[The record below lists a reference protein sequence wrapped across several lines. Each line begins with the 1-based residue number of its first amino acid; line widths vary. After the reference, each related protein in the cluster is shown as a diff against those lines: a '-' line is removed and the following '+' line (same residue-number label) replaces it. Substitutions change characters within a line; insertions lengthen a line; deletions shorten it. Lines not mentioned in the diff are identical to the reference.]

1 MMAAGQVTMTSG
13 DPHLRPTTED
23 QVRDAVAWAAAEK
36 TPLEIVGHGSK
47 RAIGRPMQTAET
59 LSLADLKDVTLYE
72 PDELVL
78 AAFAGT
84 PLAELEA
91 LLAENNQRFE
101 FEPMDYGPLLGE
113 EPGRGTIGGM
123 LAANLAGPRRL
134 KAGAARDHVLG
145 IRCVTGRGEIV
156 KSGGRVVKNVT
167 GYDLSK
173 GLAGSWGTLAVLTE
187 VTMKV
192 LPRAQTEATLV
203 LFGLTD
209 SDATAAMSLAMG
221 SSGEVASAA
230 HLPESVKGRFID
242 GQLPRAATVLR
253 LEGFGPSVDY
263 RFERLAQLLAP
274 FGPTERLDDALSRQ
288 LWQEVRDVKPFA
300 DGTMR
305 PVWRVSVAP
314 MEGHALVAALRLK
327 AGIDAFYDW
336 QGGLVWLRMEA
347 GADAVGLRQAIRAVG
362 GGHATLVRAAPEL
375 RRSVDVFEP
384 QPGPLA
390 ALSARLK
397 AEFDPIGILNPG
409 RMAAL
414 KAPEPA

>member
-59 LSLADLKDVTLYE
+59 LSLADLKGVTLYE

-134 KAGAARDHVLG
+134 KAGAARDNVLG

-156 KSGGRVVKNVT
+156 K
-167 GYDLSK
+167 
-173 GLAGSWGTLAVLTE
+173 
-187 VTMKV
+187 
-192 LPRAQTEATLV
+192 
-203 LFGLTD
+203 
-209 SDATAAMSLAMG
+209 
-221 SSGEVASAA
+221 
-230 HLPESVKGRFID
+230 
-242 GQLPRAATVLR
+242 
-253 LEGFGPSVDY
+253 
-263 RFERLAQLLAP
+263 
-274 FGPTERLDDALSRQ
+274 
-288 LWQEVRDVKPFA
+288 
-300 DGTMR
+300 
-305 PVWRVSVAP
+305 
-314 MEGHALVAALRLK
+314 
-327 AGIDAFYDW
+327 
-336 QGGLVWLRMEA
+336 
-347 GADAVGLRQAIRAVG
+347 
-362 GGHATLVRAAPEL
+362 
-375 RRSVDVFEP
+375 
-384 QPGPLA
+384 
-390 ALSARLK
+390 
-397 AEFDPIGILNPG
+397 
-409 RMAAL
+409 
-414 KAPEPA
+414 